1 MEFSSKIVSTSLKVL
16 RPLLKEGVF
25 GLDLDPEMQQLLL
38 EWKRAGGR
46 TGWAYAEKMK
56 EIEEKLR
63 KAAEDPEKT
72 KSILKPFYQGKKIF
86 EWIEGINEAF
96 ENAIRFAAYIEAR
109 KVGVSKNRAAQL
121 SKNITVNFNRA
132 GEAAPGYNSMYLFFN
147 AAMQSAARFTRTMA
161 TPKATMPKQ
170 NGQSDSWYNR
180 ASAPAK
186 LAASI
191 VGFEVLKTMLNI
203 AMSGEDEDGELY
215 YNKLPDYIKE
225 RNSILFYGDGP
236 NDYLKLPVPYGYNI
250 FNNLGS
256 TLAELMA
263 GQRSAESAAAFL
275 GMGAMN
281 SFSPLGFGQGS
292 NLVTRLGI
300 GFLPTALRF
309 PVDLYANESF
319 TGSKILKEQYP
330 FGAPVPEWTLSFRSP
345 EVVKDL
351 AGELNRLTGGTE
363 NVSGDIDINPD
374 PYAYLISSYTA
385 GLGKTASQIASVGR
399 AGVEIAKRKASR
411 LSNVATSEEF
421 VDELFSTREEDSVP
435 IRRQDVPF
443 LNIVYGSENVFWNF
457 DKFVENVN
465 EVRQHAR
472 ELNKGT
478 EDVSHLNF
486 VGIQVLDDQLKDTE
500 RALSAI
506 REAKKNARKIEDYI
520 DRLNTIHK
528 LEEAELLEVK
538 LFNKQY
544 YEMRGK
550 YIDPRSRN
558 IITGK

>member
-1 MEFSSKIVSTSLKVL
+1 
-16 RPLLKEGVF
+16 
-25 GLDLDPEMQQLLL
+25 
-38 EWKRAGGR
+38 
-46 TGWAYAEKMK
+46 
-56 EIEEKLR
+56 
-63 KAAEDPEKT
+63 
-72 KSILKPFYQGKKIF
+72 
-86 EWIEGINEAF
+86 
-96 ENAIRFAAYIEAR
+96 
-109 KVGVSKNRAAQL
+109 
-121 SKNITVNFNRA
+121 
-132 GEAAPGYNSMYLFFN
+132 
-147 AAMQSAARFTRTMA
+147 
-161 TPKATMPKQ
+161 
-170 NGQSDSWYNR
+170 
-180 ASAPAK
+180 
-186 LAASI
+186 
-191 VGFEVLKTMLNI
+191 
-203 AMSGEDEDGELY
+203 MSGEDEDGELY

-236 NDYLKLPVPYGYNI
+236 NDYLKLPIPYGYNI
-250 FNNLGS
+250 FINLGS
-256 TLAELMA
+256 TLAELMS

-399 AGVEIAKRKASR
+399 AGFEIAKRKASR

-465 EVRQHAR
+465 EVRQHVR

-558 IITGK
+558 IITGKR